1 MPRRTPPE
9 AITQYNWTNCK
20 DLEAIDD
27 LLQMEELRWIGC
39 SADVVQTQ
47 KKMTCA
53 SCAKEL

>member
-20 DLEAIDD
+20 DLGAIDD
-27 LLQMEELRWIGC
+27 LLQMEELGWIGC

-53 SCAKEL
+53 SCAK